1 MTGEELPDTAA
12 QSEFARA
19 EDVPSESE
27 TRGNQVIIAWCQ
39 RAIRP
44 NRAAGTR
51 RTFVYRTGGQK
62 GTIASRAPERGHIEL
77 GTEAR
82 TIVRSVL
89 YGRCERPAYSRF
101 QCQARAGLPA
111 LANLELQVP
120 P

>member
-27 TRGNQVIIAWCQ
+27 TRGNQVVIAWCQ

-51 RTFVYRTGGQK
+51 RTFVYRTRGQQD
-62 GTIASRAPERGHIEL
+62 TLASRAPERRPIEVGTGAL
-77 GTEAR
+77 GTVSSVVYWCTERRAESIRHGPTR
-82 TIVRSVL
+82 T
-89 YGRCERPAYSRF
+89 G
-101 QCQARAGLPA
+101 
-111 LANLELQVP
+111 
-120 P
+120 